1 MLYFAYT
8 ARIAPDLLTEAA
20 PSAEF
25 QFIAHLPETELLFP
39 ITNQDWEGALPSI
52 RPRGG
57 NTVWGAVFEVP
68 KSELKGLGEAEKAE
82 GRIPSEEFKAVDR
95 QGRSYAVLTHVSE
108 AGGETVGVPSSA
120 YMEIVVNGA
129 RHWELPTGWVAGLA
143 EHIT

>member
-8 ARIAPDLLTEAA
+8 ARIAPDLLAEAA

-25 QFIAHLPETELLFP
+25 QFIAHLPETKLLFP
-39 ITNQDWEGALPSI
+39 ILTPEWDGALPSVL
-52 RPRGG
+52 PLAA

-68 KSELKGLGEAEKAE
+68 KSQLRGLHQAEEAEK
-82 GRIPSEEFKAVDR
+82 RVPSEEFKAVDR
-95 QGRSYAVLTHVSE
+95 QGRSYAVLTHVSAE
-108 AGGETVGVPSSA
+108 DGESDLTPSGA

-143 EHIT
+143 EYIN

>member
-1 MLYFAYT
+1 MLFFAYT
-8 ARIAPDLLTEAA
+8 ARIAPDLLAEAA

-39 ITNQDWEGALPSI
+39 IVSPDWEGALPSV
-52 RPRGG
+52 RPRPA

-68 KSELKGLGEAEKAE
+68 KSQLRGLHQAEEAE
-82 GRIPSEEFKAVDR
+82 GRVPSQEFKAVDR
-95 QGRSYAVLTHVSE
+95 QGRRYPVLTHVAAE
-108 AGGETVGVPSSA
+108 DGETVSAPSGA

-143 EHIT
+143 EYIT

>member
-8 ARIAPDLLTEAA
+8 ARIAPDLLAEAA

-39 ITNQDWEGALPSI
+39 ITNRDWEGALPSI
-52 RPRGG
+52 RPQGG
-57 NTVWGAVFEVP
+57 HTVWGAVFEVP
-68 KSELKGLGEAEKAE
+68 KSELKGLHQAEEAE
-82 GRIPSEEFKAVDR
+82 GRIPAEDFKAVDR
-95 QGRSYAVLTHVSE
+95 QGRSYAVLAHVSE
-108 AGGETVGVPSSA
+108 AGGETVGAPSSA